1 MWGTA
6 LPHITAPLTLTN
18 LITQK
23 HSQKK
28 FGGRGLNLILGVF
41 H

>member
-28 FGGRGLNLILGVF
+28 IRW
-41 H
+41 